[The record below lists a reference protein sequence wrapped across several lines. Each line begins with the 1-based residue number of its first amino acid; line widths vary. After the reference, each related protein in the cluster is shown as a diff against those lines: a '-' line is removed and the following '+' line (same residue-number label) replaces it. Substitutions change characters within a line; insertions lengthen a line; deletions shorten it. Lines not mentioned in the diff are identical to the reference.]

1 MKIKSKTALLI
12 ALTALF
18 SMQTLSAKTPPSTAP
33 LSDKP
38 QHIAEKKHTSI
49 PASVKRKLLGKHMFS
64 LQWISWDY
72 FGTVYIREKNGVL
85 TISGEQT
92 GENEGEKGKN
102 DYVRID
108 GIITSADKK
117 SFVFEG
123 DIITKVHHI
132 ANGEACKR
140 SGKMNFLI
148 TGSRKYWRL
157 QEMDNPCSHVVDYV
171 DVFFR

>member
-33 LSDKP
+33 LSDKS

-92 GENEGEKGKN
+92 GEN

-140 SGKMNFLI
+140 SGKMHFLI

-157 QEMDNPCSHVVDYV
+157 QEMDSPCSHVVDYV